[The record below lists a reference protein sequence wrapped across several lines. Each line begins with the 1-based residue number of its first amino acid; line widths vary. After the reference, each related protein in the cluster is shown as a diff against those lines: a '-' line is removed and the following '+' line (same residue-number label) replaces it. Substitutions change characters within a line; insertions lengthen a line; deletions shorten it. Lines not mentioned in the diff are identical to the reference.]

1 MIAPDYS
8 ASKKRGNINIKDDNM
23 EEKDTIDLKQLA
35 INSKINVTSISNSQ
49 ENSATRLITQ
59 KSQTNKNFPSVQ

>member
-8 ASKKRGNINIKDDNM
+8 ASKMGGNMNIKDDHM
-23 EEKDTIDLKQLA
+23 AEKDTIDLKQLA
-35 INSKINVTSISNSQ
+35 LNSKINVSSISNSQ

-59 KSQTNKNFPSVQ
+59 KSQTNQNFPSV